1 MRFFGRTPGRGVRAL
16 GPLLRLAGLDV
27 SAGRSV
33 LASDSA
39 PSSVSPASVGAAAL
53 VAGAVFG
60 LRLGLAPGAGALA
73 ARRRTASCFL
83 ASSSFSI
90 MPKT

>member
-1 MRFFGRTPGRGVRAL
+1 M
-16 GPLLRLAGLDV
+16 
-27 SAGRSV
+27 
-33 LASDSA
+33 
-39 PSSVSPASVGAAAL
+39 SPASVGAAAL